1 MRWSDLAW
9 PSALAAGS
17 SRFDVGRSK
26 SPWACVRECHPNG
39 RGAEAGRR
47 MQRMAWTSAL
57 SKSGVGGLVAV
68 CLVAMSAGAAAS
80 PSVAGFGAT
89 RPQVPANS
97 TATVE
102 LSRHGE
108 VSHSKVSC
116 NDLRGRVTCAR
127 LAELRRRPLERCL
140 QIWGGPER
148 AVIHLSGMRP
158 IRVTRA
164 DSCEIARW
172 AELQKLLP

>member
-1 MRWSDLAW
+1 
-9 PSALAAGS
+9 
-17 SRFDVGRSK
+17 
-26 SPWACVRECHPNG
+26 
-39 RGAEAGRR
+39 
-47 MQRMAWTSAL
+47 MQRTAWVTSAL
-57 SKSGVGGLVAV
+57 SKSGVASLVAV
-68 CLVAMSAGAAAS
+68 CLMAMSAGAGAS
-80 PSVAGFGAT
+80 HSVAGFGAA

-108 VSHSKVSC
+108 VSHVKVSC
-116 NDLRGRVTCAR
+116 NDSGGRVRCAR

-140 QIWGGPER
+140 QVWGGPER
-148 AVIHLSGMRP
+148 AVIHLSAMRP
-158 IRVTRA
+158 IRITRA